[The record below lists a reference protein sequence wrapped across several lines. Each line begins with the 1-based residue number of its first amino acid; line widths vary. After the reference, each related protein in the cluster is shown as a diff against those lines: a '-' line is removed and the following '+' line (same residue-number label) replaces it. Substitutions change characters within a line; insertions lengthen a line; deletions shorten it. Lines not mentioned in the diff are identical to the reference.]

1 MSESWEWGQDLELTD
16 LQPSDH
22 VRAADVIRMLYRLQ
36 DSNIV
41 VVLEEDED
49 ERAPSRLEQL
59 EAEVQR
65 LSEKWR

>member
-16 LQPSDH
+16 LQPSDP

-41 VVLEEDED
+41 VVLEEED